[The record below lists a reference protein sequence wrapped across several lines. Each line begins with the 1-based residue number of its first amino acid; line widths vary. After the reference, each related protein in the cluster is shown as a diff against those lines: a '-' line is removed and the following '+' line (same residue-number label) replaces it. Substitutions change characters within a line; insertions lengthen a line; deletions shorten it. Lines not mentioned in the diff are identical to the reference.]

1 MNQKKQMNLTQ
12 KTQQTNKNKRFV
24 TLIIA
29 LGTLLALGFYAVTD
43 PTNIPYDHALTG
55 ADWIGAG
62 ICHRIT
68 SRTFT
73 VYGRQ
78 LPLCARCTG
87 IYLGIV
93 LSFLILI
100 LAGRGRRV
108 NMPKMPILL
117 AMLGLVA
124 IMGIDGVNSYT
135 HFFPNFPHVYEPRNW
150 LRLVT
155 GMGAG
160 LAMGIFVFPALTQTL
175 WQDQE
180 YKPVLNNFGEL
191 MLLFLVAG
199 ITIALVLSN
208 QPAIL
213 YVLGLVSAAGVL
225 LILTTINV
233 VMLLTLMKKDGRAV
247 NWRDTAVPLSIAL
260 IIAIA
265 QVSLITLMRLN
276 LLGTTTGFPGLG

>member
-1 MNQKKQMNLTQ
+1 MNLT
-12 KTQQTNKNKRFV
+12 KRRQAV
-24 TLIIA
+24 INSRWVKLVVA
-29 LGTLLALGFYAVTD
+29 VGVLLVLGFYAVTD
-43 PTNIPYDHALTG
+43 PAALPHDHVLSG

-68 SRTFT
+68 SRSFMI
-73 VYGRQ
+73 YGRQ

-93 LSFLILI
+93 LAFLVLI

-108 NMPKMPILL
+108 NMPKLPILL

-124 IMGIDGVNSYT
+124 LMGIDGVNSYT
-135 HFFPNFPHVYEPRNW
+135 HFFPNLPHVYEPQNW
-150 LRLVT
+150 LRLAT

-160 LAMGIFVFPALTQTL
+160 LAMGIFVFPALAQTL

-180 YKPVLNNFGEL
+180 YKPILHNFGEL
-191 MLLFLVAG
+191 TLLICVAV
-199 ITIALVLSN
+199 ITILLVLSN
-208 QPAIL
+208 QPMIL
-213 YVLGLVSAAGVL
+213 YVLALVSAGGVL

-233 VMLLTLMKKDGRAV
+233 VMMLTLLKRDGRMV
-247 NWRDTAVPLSIAL
+247 KWRETAVPLTIAL

-265 QVSLITLMRLN
+265 QVSFVTLVRLN
-276 LLGTTTGFPGLG
+276 LTGTTAGFPGLG